1 VAENPIDLNVVRD
14 DPRYRVKVGVE
25 STEESAARI
34 QEDAKAADYKRQE
47 RSKVMWFALGM
58 VLLFCSF
65 CVFLYVKGSVDDKK
79 WSLTVLAS
87 IITGIVTYA
96 FRNRPD

>member
-34 QEDAKAADYKRQE
+34 QEDAKAADYKCQE
-47 RSKVMWFALGM
+47 RSKVMWFGM